1 MNKSFFKNMKEQLKP
16 SDKVLNEL
24 LEKINSAPRV
34 KSRVWLNIT
43 YAAAAAAVLI
53 LAVTFIPG
61 ASSDG
66 KIKVYE
72 SSTASDCGSNSGCLV
87 KNPAASADSIAAG
100 FVIDNNNSLNPQSSS
115 SSGAP
120 SKDNTSE
127 TNGENSK
134 TDNKKSEE
142 SKAPSDS
149 SSVNAADSKTDTEES
164 SKTDDVSGAANYSSS
179 DADQDEANKLAQCTA
194 IDYNGSTYN
203 YILISSSEETGI
215 TKLGFGTAMAENI
228 SVTADIYS
236 DVTLPSDTLIW
247 LKTRTSDYY
256 AYFNSGFPKDTLS
269 RYISSLCLK
278 NLSCIQAMGD
288 LTQSYSSEIN
298 TEFDCEKNRQAV
310 TMLGYLE
317 SIAGSAQKCDNDTAY
332 ESIHNSGSYGLYFEM
347 SYPYSYSQQC
357 TISMSRSGY
366 IQFRFMGQTSSY
378 YVGANAD
385 IMIDRVSGDFNLQ

>member
-1 MNKSFFKNMKEQLKP
+1 MNKSFFKNMKEQIKP

-34 KSRVWLNIT
+34 KSKVWLNIT
-43 YAAAAAAVLI
+43 YAAAAAVLI
-53 LAVTFIPG
+53 LAVIFIPRAG
-61 ASSDG
+61 SDG

-72 SSTASDCGSNSGCLV
+72 SSTASDCGGNSGCKV
-87 KNPAASADSIAAG
+87 KNPAASADSIILG
-100 FVIDNNNSLNPQSSS
+100 HIIDDTNSLNPQSSN
-115 SSGAP
+115 SSGVP
-120 SKDNTSE
+120 SKVNTSE
-127 TNGENSK
+127 TSGENSK
-134 TDNKKSEE
+134 TDNKKPEE

-149 SSVNAADSKTDTEES
+149 SSVHAADSKTDTEGS
-164 SKTDDVSGAANYSSS
+164 SKTDNVSGAESYGSS

-194 IDYNGSTYN
+194 IDYNGVAYN
-203 YILISSSEETGI
+203 YILVSSPEEIGI

-236 DVTLPSDTLIW
+236 DDTLPSDTLIW

-288 LTQSYSSEIN
+288 LTQSYSSEIK

-310 TMLGYLE
+310 TMLEHLE

-332 ESIHNSGSYGLYFEM
+332 ENIYNSGSYGLYFEM
-347 SYPYSYSQQC
+347 SYPYSYSEQC
-357 TISMSRSGY
+357 TISISRTGY
-366 IQFRFMGQTSSY
+366 IQFRFMGQTVSY
-378 YVGANAD
+378 YIGVNAD
-385 IMIDRVSGDFNLQ
+385 AVIDRLAGDFNLQ